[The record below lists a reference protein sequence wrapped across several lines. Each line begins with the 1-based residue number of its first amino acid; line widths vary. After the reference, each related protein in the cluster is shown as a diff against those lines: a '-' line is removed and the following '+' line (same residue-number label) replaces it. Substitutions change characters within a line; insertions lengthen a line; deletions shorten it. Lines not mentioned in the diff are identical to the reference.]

1 MTQHKNVFRSF
12 LIIVLATMPFIASAQ
27 YLADS
32 TATPPLEIKNGGP
45 IPKVGDIWVSPN
57 GSDTN
62 SGTKE
67 SPFLSLQLAIDNAK
81 PDVTIWMTE
90 GIHKFTETVI
100 IQRSLDGTST
110 QPYRICGV
118 PGGPRPQLDFYG
130 VNHSSEIRGI
140 QLDADY
146 WHLRYLEIFGAA
158 DNGLNVNGSY
168 NTLELLALHDNGDT
182 GLQINST
189 NSLLPSYNRVL
200 NCDSYMNA
208 DNSAEDADGFA
219 AKLIIGPGNSF
230 EGCRAWHNCDDNWD
244 FYDAQSIVTL
254 KGCWSI
260 ASKHPSKSKPN
271 SDGNG
276 FKLGG
281 IRAETSSWNKRG
293 NFTSY
298 AEYLVANTTPHVL
311 DNCFAFGNPSR
322 GFHRN
327 NNPSTEITCTNCGA
341 WNNEKGDFGDGIK
354 TVGEVFSFPTITAAM
369 AIAAERDSIGNLPD
383 IRTLIQKVDT
393 EVPLYSSLKA
403 TLSIEKTRDG
413 YNIRYSP
420 TNTKSP
426 LPELIIYNFE
436 GKLIERHEKIEN
448 EFLWIPKNNL
458 KTGQYFIRIWHAN
471 GNEGNLTRKIFYIR

>member
-1 MTQHKNVFRSF
+1 MTLMILTALTIP
-12 LIIVLATMPFIASAQ
+12 LITIAQ
-27 YLADS
+27 PIADS
-32 TATPPLEIKNGGP
+32 TITPPIEIKKGGP
-45 IPKVGDIWVSPN
+45 TPKVGDIWVSPN
-57 GSDTN
+57 GNDAN

-67 SPFLSLQLAIDNAK
+67 SPLLSLQLAIDKAK

-90 GIHKFTETVI
+90 GVHKFTETVI
-100 IQRSLDGTST
+100 IQRSLDGTSSK
-110 QPYRICGV
+110 PYRICGI
-118 PGGPRPQLDFYG
+118 PGGSRPILDFTG

-189 NSLLPSYNRVL
+189 NSLTPSYNIVL

-230 EGCRAWHNCDDNWD
+230 EGCRAWYNCDDNWD

-260 ASKHPSKSKPN
+260 AAKHPTKSKTN

-281 IRAETSSWNKRG
+281 IRAITSSWNKRG
-293 NFTSY
+293 NFSSY
-298 AEYLVANTTPHVL
+298 EEYLVANTTPHVL
-311 DNCFAFGNPSR
+311 EYCFAFGNPSR

-341 WNNEKGDFGDGIK
+341 WNNKGGDFGDGIQK
-354 TVGEVFSFPTITAAM
+354 AGEVFSYPTITPAI
-369 AIAAERDSIGNLPD
+369 AIAAKRDSIGNLPD
-383 IRTLIQKVDT
+383 IRTLIPEIHTDALIYTAQDAILTVNKINDSYLIRFST
-393 EVPLYSSLKA
+393 NLTTSS
-403 TLSIEKTRDG
+403 
-413 YNIRYSP
+413 
-420 TNTKSP
+420 
-426 LPELIIYNFE
+426 LPELLIFSID
-436 GKLIERHEKIEN
+436 GKLVSYCKYFEN
-448 EFLWIPKNNL
+448 EFVWKPENNL
-458 KTGQYFIRIWHAN
+458 RGGQYLIVLKLSDRSSI
-471 GNEGNLTRKIFYIR
+471 LTKKVFLQ